1 MEEAAH
7 KKREEENHKLMMK
20 EQQKYNLNHKMKETL
35 DQQIKLH
42 NQKGEE
48 EKKTNPE
55 DISYAVIGN
64 VFKEKITPFD
74 KRQYSEY
81 LRRQAE

>member
-1 MEEAAH
+1 MKEKELEYLIVEEAAQ
-7 KKREEENHKLMMK
+7 KKREEENQKIMMK
-20 EQQKYNLNHKMKETL
+20 EQQKYNLNHNMKETL
-35 DQQIKLH
+35 VQQIKLH

-64 VFKEKITPFD
+64 VFK
-74 KRQYSEY
+74 
-81 LRRQAE
+81 